1 MSNLIF
7 YLFLLFSVN
16 VEDEDL
22 YRWKDFRVTTN
33 FDRTKYQF
41 NLYFFATHMYA
52 VFRREHAVKDF
63 MDDPRVKY

>member
-1 MSNLIF
+1 
-7 YLFLLFSVN
+7 

-22 YRWKDFRVTTN
+22 YRWKDYRVTTN

-52 VFRREHAVKDF
+52 LFRREHANKDS
-63 MDDPRVKY
+63 MDDTRVNFIFLKF